1 LKLQPINFHQKGYAM
16 SDENFEQVF
25 QVTGPAR
32 LEVSNIRGSVE
43 IRPGAEGVIT
53 VKAEKL
59 VNTGDANQ
67 TEIEMTQEAD
77 GSVKVKTRFSDFWLG
92 WIFGS
97 KPCEVN
103 YIISAPRACALQVNG
118 VSNDLFAEGFKGDAT
133 FKTVSGDMT
142 VRALNG
148 SLSFDSV
155 SGDLQLSDLTG
166 NLRLNTVSGDIT
178 GTHLSG
184 TVSLNTVSGDF
195 EVEQSSLPSVSAT
208 TVSGEIGLET
218 GLGDGPYKFNSV
230 SGDLTLKV
238 PADTCCTAELHT
250 LSGDLSVKLPVAS
263 VLRHNGTQTTEI
275 QGGGVKVYLNSVS
288 GDMKIKS

>member
-1 LKLQPINFHQKGYAM
+1 M
-16 SDENFEQVF
+16 SDEIFEQVF

-32 LEVSNIRGSVE
+32 LEVNNIRGSVD
-43 IRPGAEGVIT
+43 IRPGVNGVVT
-53 VKAEKL
+53 VKAVKQ
-59 VNTGDANQ
+59 VHTGDAAR
-67 TEIEMTQEAD
+67 TEIEMKQESD
-77 GSVKVKTRFSDFWLG
+77 GCVKVKTRFPDFWLG

-118 VSNDLFAEGFKGDAT
+118 VSNDLFAEGFEGDAT

-184 TVSLNTVSGDF
+184 AVSLNTVSGDF
-195 EVEQSSLPSVSAT
+195 EIEQSSLPSVSAT
-208 TVSGEIGLET
+208 TVSGGMELET

-230 SGDLTLKV
+230 SGDITLKI
-238 PADTCCTAELHT
+238 PADTRCTAELHS
-250 LSGDLSVKLPVAS
+250 LSGDLSVRLPIAS
-263 VLRHNGTQTTEI
+263 VLRHNGTQTTVV
-275 QGGGVKVYLNSVS
+275 QGGGVMVYLNSVS
-288 GDMKIKS
+288 GDMKIQS